1 MNVLSLN
8 RNDMGREYAWG
19 FMAHVK
25 KEHVM
30 VGVLLMVL
38 MGMQGWFDDEAGTI
52 AFIVKST
59 TPLLLMNLCSF
70 MVIVA
75 LCWWL
80 LQRAWVAMG
89 LPEFENMVLQF
100 KEMNIC
106 RQLGF
111 YFASFVLLLWAA
123 VTCLVGMV

>member
-1 MNVLSLN
+1 MNVISLN
-8 RNDMGREYAWG
+8 RNDIRREYAWG

-25 KEHVM
+25 KEHAM

-38 MGMQGWFDDEAGTI
+38 MGMHGWFDDEAGTV

-59 TPLLLMNLCSF
+59 MPLLLMNLTSF

-111 YFASFVLLLWAA
+111 YFASFVLLVWA
-123 VTCLVGMV
+123 VVSLLVGM